1 MIHLLA
7 GIPTIDDHN
16 NNNNKQLGFHGFKVF
31 LDFSLNGLLPC
42 SLWIII
48 GKKFFWVRDSEFHC
62 SSLMDEDLGRL

>member
-16 NNNNKQLGFHGFKVF
+16 NNNNKLGFHGFKAF
-31 LDFSLNGLLPC
+31 LDFSLNGLSPC

-48 GKKFFWVRDSEFHC
+48 GKKF
-62 SSLMDEDLGRL
+62 LLGT